1 MNKPVLATLE
11 QCIGSDYH
19 KLRVYT
25 DIYDEGSRS
34 YFVLREIAGDLGNRD
49 YRCFLKKAPA
59 SSICKRRIK
68 DRRGRAS
75 NMLMISQEGVLAL
88 LKKQGGKAVTGF
100 KRYLEICVLPVIRHE
115 IDSARMMLSESEKAD
130 KNQEEKE
137 NMEEAIRMLSGA
149 LAFQVIKNQELETRL
164 EMVEE
169 RLLQRAAA

>member
-11 QCIGSDYH
+11 QCFGSDYH

-59 SSICKRRIK
+59 SSIYKRRIK

-115 IDSARMMLSESEKAD
+115 IDSARMMLPESEKAD
-130 KNQEEKE
+130 KNQE
-137 NMEEAIRMLSGA
+137 
-149 LAFQVIKNQELETRL
+149 LETRL
-164 EMVEE
+164 EIVEE
-169 RLLQRAAA
+169 RLLQTAAV